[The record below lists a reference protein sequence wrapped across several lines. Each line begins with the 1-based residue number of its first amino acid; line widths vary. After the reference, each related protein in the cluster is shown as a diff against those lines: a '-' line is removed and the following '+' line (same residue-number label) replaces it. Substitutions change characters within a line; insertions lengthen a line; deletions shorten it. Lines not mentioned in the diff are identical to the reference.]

1 MAYGVAFC
9 LSIFC
14 LRCRYEFM
22 MLDLAMRRSHDVIFL
37 HWLEEQAKTSQP
49 FSCHCHFSWTPK
61 IIFYSFSWN
70 FLEKS
75 PFWFWAKKCTIVTA
89 SIGSVFVCIKLQ
101 KLAHSSGKNYSC
113 MQAKSIINFVQ
124 LANMNPANFIM
135 HPIMNSHQSME
146 GTLETN
152 WNDSRG

>member
-61 IIFYSFSWN
+61 IIFLQFFVKFPRKESILILS
-70 FLEKS
+70 
-75 PFWFWAKKCTIVTA
+75 KKTARLLLQVQA
-89 SIGSVFVCIKLQ
+89 SIGSQASETSSLKWEKLLMHAGKIDNQ
-101 KLAHSSGKNYSC
+101 FCVTCKYESCKFYHAPNNGFSSKYGRNTSNKLK
-113 MQAKSIINFVQ
+113 
-124 LANMNPANFIM
+124 
-135 HPIMNSHQSME
+135 
-146 GTLETN
+146 
-152 WNDSRG
+152 W